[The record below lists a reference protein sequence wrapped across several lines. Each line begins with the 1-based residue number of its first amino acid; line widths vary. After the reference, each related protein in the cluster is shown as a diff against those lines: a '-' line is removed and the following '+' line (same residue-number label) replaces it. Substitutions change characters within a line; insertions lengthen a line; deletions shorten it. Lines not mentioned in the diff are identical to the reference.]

1 MNTNA
6 KIYLVSNVYET
17 IMKYSGYT
25 PTSEEEDML
34 LNAILARYN
43 HMRQLI
49 RSGAKMKLIESLVSE
64 ARPYVTKFD
73 NLVNPPT
80 RCETV
85 FGHPYENRS
94 KMDID
99 ELRCD
104 EPPTLKCVLPLLST
118 TKCVMP
124 SFHVSQCAAPDTEP
138 FVNVSV
144 DFSQMQIDQVNDNQD
159 FAPMVLDNDDA
170 FNIDE
175 DDIYS

>member
-1 MNTNA
+1 MNTDA

-43 HMRQLI
+43 HMRHLI
-49 RSGAKMKLIESLVSE
+49 RSGAKMKLIESLVSD
-64 ARPYVTKFD
+64 ARPYVSQYE

-85 FGHPYENRS
+85 FEHPCENRS

-99 ELRCD
+99 ELRCVM
-104 EPPTLKCVLPLLST
+104 PVMST
-118 TKCVMP
+118 TKWVMP
-124 SFHVSQCAAPDTEP
+124 SFHASQCAAPDTEP
-138 FVNVSV
+138 FVNASV
-144 DFSQMQIDQVNDNQD
+144 DFSKIQIDQVNDNQD
-159 FAPMVLDNDDA
+159 VAPMVLDNDDA

-175 DDIYS
+175 DIYS

>member
-17 IMKYSGYT
+17 ILKYSGYT

-43 HMRQLI
+43 HMRHLI
-49 RSGAKMKLIESLVSE
+49 RSGAKMKLIESLVSD
-64 ARPYVTKFD
+64 ARPFISQFE

-80 RCETV
+80 RCDTV
-85 FGHPYENRS
+85 FEFQENHT

-99 ELRCD
+99 ELRCVP
-104 EPPTLKCVLPLLST
+104 PPTLR
-118 TKCVMP
+118 CVMP
-124 SFHVSQCAAPDTEP
+124 TICPAPDTEP

-144 DFSQMQIDQVNDNQD
+144 DFSKIQIDQVNDNV
-159 FAPMVLDNDDA
+159 APMVLDNNDA

>member
-1 MNTNA
+1 MNTDA

-17 IMKYSGYT
+17 ILKYSGYT

-43 HMRQLI
+43 HMRHLI
-49 RSGAKMKLIESLVSE
+49 RSGAKMKLIESLVSD
-64 ARPYVTKFD
+64 ARPFVKQFD

-85 FGHPYENRS
+85 FEHPYENRS

-99 ELRCD
+99 ELICVM
-104 EPPTLKCVLPLLST
+104 PPTLKCV
-118 TKCVMP
+118 MP
-124 SFHVSQCAAPDTEP
+124 TLFPKCAAPDTEP

-144 DFSQMQIDQVNDNQD
+144 DFSKIQIDHVNDNVV
-159 FAPMVLDNDDA
+159 PMVLDDDDT

-175 DDIYS
+175 DIYS

>member
-1 MNTNA
+1 MNTDA

-17 IMKYSGYT
+17 ILKYSGYT

-43 HMRQLI
+43 HMRHLI
-49 RSGAKMKLIESLVSE
+49 RSGAKMKMIESLVSD
-64 ARPYVTKFD
+64 ARPYVSQFE

-85 FGHPYENRS
+85 FEHPCENRS
-94 KMDID
+94 QMDIN

-104 EPPTLKCVLPLLST
+104 LKCVMPIMST

-124 SFHVSQCAAPDTEP
+124 SFHASQCAAPDTEP

-144 DFSQMQIDQVNDNQD
+144 DFSKIQIDQVNDNVVDEVQS
-159 FAPMVLDNDDA
+159 MVLDND
-170 FNIDE
+170 FDE
-175 DDIYS
+175 DIY

>member
-1 MNTNA
+1 MNTDA

-43 HMRQLI
+43 HMRHLI
-49 RSGAKMKLIESLVSE
+49 RSGAKMKLIESLVSD
-64 ARPYVTKFD
+64 ARPYVCQYE

-85 FGHPYENRS
+85 FEHPCENRS

-99 ELRCD
+99 ELRC
-104 EPPTLKCVLPLLST
+104 
-118 TKCVMP
+118 VMP
-124 SFHVSQCAAPDTEP
+124 SFHASQCAAPDTEP

-144 DFSQMQIDQVNDNQD
+144 DFSKIQIDQVNDNQD
-159 FAPMVLDNDDA
+159 VAPMVLDDDA

-175 DDIYS
+175 DIYS

>member
-1 MNTNA
+1 MNTDA

-17 IMKYSGYT
+17 ILKYSGYT

-43 HMRQLI
+43 HMRHLI
-49 RSGAKMKLIESLVSE
+49 RSGAKMKLIESLVSD
-64 ARPYVTKFD
+64 ARPFISQFD
-73 NLVNPPT
+73 HLVNPPT
-80 RCETV
+80 RCDTV
-85 FGHPYENRS
+85 FEHPCENRS

-104 EPPTLKCVLPLLST
+104 LKCVMPMLST

-144 DFSQMQIDQVNDNQD
+144 DFSKMQFDQVNDNQD
-159 FAPMVLDNDDA
+159 VAPMVLDND
-170 FNIDE
+170 FDE
-175 DDIYS
+175 DIY

>member
-1 MNTNA
+1 MNTDA

-17 IMKYSGYT
+17 ILKYSGYT

-43 HMRQLI
+43 HMRHLI
-49 RSGAKMKLIESLVSE
+49 RSGAKMKLIESLVSD
-64 ARPYVTKFD
+64 ARPYVSQYE

-85 FGHPYENRS
+85 FGFQENQSVPCENRS

-99 ELRCD
+99 ELRCVM
-104 EPPTLKCVLPLLST
+104 PVMST

-124 SFHVSQCAAPDTEP
+124 SFHASQCAAPDTEP

-144 DFSQMQIDQVNDNQD
+144 DFSKIQIDQVNHNQD
-159 FAPMVLDNDDA
+159 VAPMVLDND
-170 FNIDE
+170 FDE
-175 DDIYS
+175 DIYS